1 MHYLKVCYVIDTMFS
16 FFQLLIM
23 LFYNTRI
30 MFQILKKLEVNFG
43 FLVKSALGFK
53 ARMDPHCS
61 YVSSPKYDG
70 GKSSIYISHYR
81 KQVTKIV
88 TTKGDNK
95 MPQQNVTTNCHGRLL
110 QQIGSKWTAL
120 PIILFIFL
128 MVNDVNVHELLFIFL
143 LK

>member
-1 MHYLKVCYVIDTMFS
+1 MHYLKVCYVTDTMFS

-23 LFYNTRI
+23 LFYNTRK

-61 YVSSPKYDG
+61 YVSSPEYDG

-81 KQVTKIV
+81 KQVTKNCDD
-88 TTKGDNK
+88 KG
-95 MPQQNVTTNCHGRLL
+95 
-110 QQIGSKWTAL
+110 
-120 PIILFIFL
+120 
-128 MVNDVNVHELLFIFL
+128 
-143 LK
+143 